1 MKNRHDPYRLPALP
15 DLIDQSVRSKTQ
27 GPQALEAPSE
37 PMTGFRVGFEQRD
50 GVENSFC
57 QPDVEL
63 AHLDPSRSSE

>member
-1 MKNRHDPYRLPALP
+1 
-15 DLIDQSVRSKTQ
+15 
-27 GPQALEAPSE
+27 
-37 PMTGFRVGFEQRD
+37 MTGFRVGFEQRD